1 MSKCAGFSRDAHQTK
16 IHKLAPGDLVSP
28 RRVVK
33 TALLGEQILT
43 PRRVE
48 DALAAANVAIE
59 RREVRDDAWTQF
71 VRWIKG

>member
-1 MSKCAGFSRDAHQTK
+1 MSKCNTFGRDAHMTK

-48 DALAAANVAIE
+48 DAIKAANIAIE
-59 RREVRDDAWTQF
+59 RREEREDVVQRF
-71 VRWIKG
+71 LRWIKG